1 MLPFLKKIFSTP
13 PRRRLFTFNVEEL
26 RSTFRARY
34 HNFKLL
40 LNANNKALEIMA
52 DIEQALAGG
61 RPFSM
66 SFIRANCTA
75 LSVNVFRIIQN
86 LDELAPGKYRELY
99 NRFRDIETSINQ
111 ILSRRRLPKGD
122 RLVISLREIGGEMAD
137 EVGNKMAGLGEIKNQ
152 LQISTPE
159 GFVITALA
167 YQRFFAHNDL
177 QTEIDRRLQSSR
189 GEQIVHLYTLSAGI
203 QQLIIRSSIPPDLE
217 EIIME
222 AYRDLEQQVRG
233 GITVSLRSS
242 ALAEDSMGTSFAGQ
256 YRSELNVSAENIMR
270 AYREVIASKYSL
282 PAMAY
287 RLNKGIRDEDID
299 MCVGCMVMV
308 DALTGGVIYSRN
320 PLDMRDSSIFINSA
334 WGLPKSV
341 VDGSG
346 ASDLFVVLRDN
357 MAVVK
362 KEIRN
367 KEYKFVCYPEEGVCR
382 LDLAGEKASSPSLT
396 DDQVRRLAGMTMKIE
411 EYYGF
416 PQDIE
421 WAISQDGAVYILQCR
436 PLKQFDTGENVPG
449 GPEEPVEKES
459 VIIAGGITASA
470 GVACGPVF
478 IVKRD
483 MDTLQ
488 FPEGAVLVTPWPLPR
503 WAALLSRAQA
513 VVTEEGSFAGHL
525 ATVAREFNVPAL
537 FGVPGATDTLKNNDL
552 VTVDAE
558 GRRIY
563 KGRVEALLVQSEHKK
578 KFAEGSP
585 VYEILKEVSRYI
597 VPLNLLDPD
606 APDFKP
612 QKCRT
617 FHDLTRFS
625 HEKAVWEMFSF
636 GKEHHF
642 PERASKQLVTDVPM
656 QFWVIDLDDGFK
668 DEVEGRHVKLENI
681 SSIPMLALWKG
692 ITAIPWR
699 GPPPVNAK
707 GFLSILHEATTNL
720 ALDPS
725 SRSSYAVRNYFM
737 ISKNFCSLHSRFGFH
752 FSIVEALV
760 GERAL
765 ENYISFQFKG
775 GAADYQRRVRRT
787 FFVGRILEE
796 FGFRTEVRED
806 ALFSRLEGQEEGFMK
821 GRLMV
826 IGYLI
831 IHTRQLDMIML
842 DDASISGQRAKIMRD
857 IHSILETPGPA
868 IPNSPD

>member
-1 MLPFLKKIFSTP
+1 MLPLLKKIFLRGGGS
-13 PRRRLFTFNVEEL
+13 PRRRQLFTFNVEEL
-26 RSTFRARY
+26 RSTFNARY

-52 DIEQALAGG
+52 DMEQALAGG
-61 RPFSM
+61 RPFGM

-99 NRFRDIETSINQ
+99 NRFKDIERSINQ
-111 ILSRRRLPKGD
+111 ILSLRRLPKGD
-122 RLVISLREIGGEMAD
+122 KLVVSLREVNIEMAD
-137 EVGNKMAGLGEIKNQ
+137 EVGNKMASLGEVKNR
-152 LQISTPE
+152 LHLSTPE

-177 QTEIDRRLQSSR
+177 QTEIDRRLQSSPA
-189 GEQIVHLYTLSAGI
+189 EQIVHLYALSADI
-203 QQLIIRSSIPPDLE
+203 QQLIIRSSIPSDLE
-217 EIIME
+217 GAIMD
-222 AYRDLEQQVRG
+222 AYRDLERCPGEGV
-233 GITVSLRSS
+233 TVSLRSS
-242 ALAEDSMGTSFAGQ
+242 ALAEDSAGTSFAGQ
-256 YRSELNVSAENIMR
+256 YRSELNVSAENIMQ
-270 AYREVIASKYSL
+270 AYKEVVASKYSL
-282 PAMAY
+282 QAMVY
-287 RLNKGIRDEDID
+287 RLNRGIRDEDID

-308 DALTGGVIYSRN
+308 DALAGGVTYSRN
-320 PLDMRDSSIFINSA
+320 PLDMRDGSIFINSA

-346 ASDLFVVLRDN
+346 SSDLFVVSRGD
-357 MAVVK
+357 MAVIK
-362 KEIRN
+362 REIRG
-367 KEYKFVCYPEEGVCR
+367 KEYKFVCYPEEGICR
-382 LDLAGEKASSPSLT
+382 LDLTGEKASSPSLT
-396 DDQVRRLAGMTMKIE
+396 DDQAQKLARIAVKVE

-421 WAISQDGAVYILQCR
+421 WAISCNGSIYILQCR
-436 PLKQFDTGENVPG
+436 PLKQDEGGENVFRGEEGATIEG
-449 GPEEPVEKES
+449 GS
-459 VIIAGGITASA
+459 VILEGGITASA
-470 GVACGPVF
+470 GVAYGAAFV
-478 IVKRD
+478 VEKD
-483 MDTLQ
+483 MDALQ
-488 FPEGAVLVTPWPLPR
+488 FPEGAVLVTPRPLPR

-513 VVTEEGSFAGHL
+513 VVAEEGSFAGHL
-525 ATVAREFNVPAL
+525 ATVAREFNIPAL
-537 FGVPGATDTLKNNDL
+537 FGIPGATDRLRNGDL
-552 VTVDAE
+552 ITVDAE
-558 GRRIY
+558 GRKIY

-585 VYEILKEVSRYI
+585 VYEILKEVSRHI

-617 FHDLTRFS
+617 LHDITRFS

-636 GKEHHF
+636 GKRHHF
-642 PERASKQLVTDVPM
+642 PERASKQLVADVPM
-656 QFWVIDLDDGFK
+656 QFWVIDLDDGFR
-668 DEVEGRHVKLENI
+668 DEVRERYVKLENI
-681 SSIPMLALWKG
+681 SSIPMLAIWEG
-692 ITAIPWR
+692 ITAVPWR

-707 GFLSILHEATTNL
+707 GFLSILHEATTNP

-725 SRSSYAVRNYFM
+725 TRSSYAVRNYFM

-752 FSIVEALV
+752 FSIVETLV
-760 GERAL
+760 GERPL

-775 GAADYQRRVRRT
+775 GAADYQRRARRT

-806 ALFSRLEGQEEGFMK
+806 ALFSRLEGQEEGFTK
-821 GRLMV
+821 ERLRI

-842 DDASISGQRAKIMRD
+842 DDASIGSERVRIMRD
-857 IHSILETPGPA
+857 ISSIIEV
-868 IPNSPD
+868 S

>member
-1 MLPFLKKIFSTP
+1 MFPFLKKIFFRGDP
-13 PRRRLFTFNVEEL
+13 PRRQRFVFNVEEL
-26 RSTFRARY
+26 RSTFKARY
-34 HNFKLL
+34 HSFKLL

-52 DIEQALAGG
+52 DIEQFLPGEH
-61 RPFSM
+61 PFGM
-66 SFIRANCTA
+66 SFIRASCTA

-86 LDELAPGKYRELY
+86 LNELAPDKYRELY
-99 NRFRDIETSINQ
+99 SRFRDIEGSINQ

-122 RLVISLREIGGEMAD
+122 RLVISLREINGEMAD
-137 EVGNKMAGLGEIKNQ
+137 ETGNKMAGLGEVKNR

-167 YQRFFAHNDL
+167 YQRFFTHNDL
-177 QTEIDRRLQSSR
+177 QTEIDRLLQSSSA
-189 GEQIVHLYTLSAGI
+189 EQIDHLYALSAGI
-203 QQLIIRSSIPPDLE
+203 QQLIIRSDIPSDLE
-217 EIIME
+217 QAIME
-222 AYRDLEQQVRG
+222 AYRDLERQVGG

-242 ALAEDSMGTSFAGQ
+242 ALAEDSAGTSFAGQ
-256 YRSELNVSAENIMR
+256 YRSELNVSAENIMQ
-270 AYREVIASKYSL
+270 AYREVVASKYSL

-308 DALTGGVIYSRN
+308 DALAGGVIYSRN
-320 PLDMRDSSIFINSA
+320 PLDMRDGSIFINSV

-346 ASDLFVVLRDN
+346 ASDLFVVSRDN
-357 MAVVK
+357 MDVIK
-362 KEIRN
+362 KEIGN

-382 LDLAGEKASSPSLT
+382 LDMAGEKASSPSLT
-396 DDQVRRLAGMTMKIE
+396 DDQAQELARIAMKIE

-421 WAISQDGAVYILQCR
+421 WGISHDDSIYILQSR
-436 PLKQFDTGENVPG
+436 PLKQFDTGEKDFEGAKEPLNG
-449 GPEEPVEKES
+449 GS

-488 FPEGAVLVTPWPLPR
+488 FPEGAVLVTPSPLPR

-537 FGVPGATDTLKNNDL
+537 FGIPGATDKLRNGDL
-552 VTVDAE
+552 ITVDAE
-558 GRRIY
+558 ERKIY
-563 KGRVEALLVQSEHKK
+563 KGRVEALLVQSAHRKR
-578 KFAEGSP
+578 FMEGSP
-585 VYEILKEVSRYI
+585 VYGILKEVSRYI

-606 APDFKP
+606 AHDFKP
-612 QKCRT
+612 QKCLT
-617 FHDLTRFS
+617 LHDITRFS

-642 PERASKQLVTDVPM
+642 SERASKQLLTDVPM
-656 QFWVIDLDDGFK
+656 QFWVIDLDDGFREEAK
-668 DEVEGRHVKLENI
+668 GKHVKLENI
-681 SSIPMLALWKG
+681 SSIPMLALWEG
-692 ITAIPWR
+692 MTAIPWR

-707 GFLSILHEATTNL
+707 GFLSVLHEATTNP

-725 SRSSYAVRNYFM
+725 TRSSYAIRNYFM

-760 GERAL
+760 SERAI

-775 GAADYQRRVRRT
+775 GAADYQRKVRRA

-796 FGFRTEVRED
+796 FGFRIEVKED
-806 ALFSRLEGQEEGFMK
+806 ALFSRVEGVEEGFMK
-821 GRLMV
+821 ERLRI

-842 DDASISGQRAKIMRD
+842 DDASISSQKEKIMND
-857 IHSILETPGPA
+857 LYSIIKDSRG
-868 IPNSPD
+868 